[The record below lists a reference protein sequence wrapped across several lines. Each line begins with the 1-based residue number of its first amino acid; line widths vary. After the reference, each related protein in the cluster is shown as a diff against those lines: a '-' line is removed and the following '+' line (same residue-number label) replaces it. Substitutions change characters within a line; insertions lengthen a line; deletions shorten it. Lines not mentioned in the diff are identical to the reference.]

1 LSRGVSLVALVILD
15 GWGCAP
21 PGPGNAVELAETP
34 VFDSLLDR
42 FPHTT
47 LVASGEAVGVPPG
60 QMGNSEVGHL
70 TIGSGRR
77 LYQDLM
83 RVNQAVADGSLGRL
97 PPLERAFARGRRVHL
112 LGLVS
117 QGGVHSHIDH
127 LRALLELAPD
137 DAWIHAFTDG
147 RDVSPHAA
155 IDDLATLPLERI
167 ATVIGRY
174 YAMDRDNRAERTQ
187 RALDALTRGMGT
199 HAQSVLEAVQASYDA
214 GVTDEFIEPIVIE
227 GTPRIEPG
235 DTVVFF
241 NFRPDR
247 ARQLSRAL
255 LSHGVDLTTMTSYAG
270 DIDAHVVF
278 GEQTVEQTLAAVLAG
293 AGIRQLHVAETEK
306 YAHVTYFFN
315 GGIEREWPGETRILV
330 PSPRDV
336 PSYDHKPAMSAEEVA
351 ARFCA
356 EVGEGYGFAVVNFAN
371 PDMVGHTGVIPAVVE
386 AVEVTDRVLGR
397 VVDRVGG
404 LGGVCLITADHGNAE
419 QLLEPDGVSP
429 HTAHTTN
436 LVPLVVTTGSEL
448 RDGGELADL
457 APTVLGLLGVQEPDE
472 MSGKNLLKPLPGGV

>member
-1 LSRGVSLVALVILD
+1 MPRSVPLVALVILD

-21 PGPGNAVELAETP
+21 PGPGNAVELADTP
-34 VFDSLLDR
+34 VFDGLLER
-42 FPHTT
+42 YPHTT
-47 LVASGEAVGVPPG
+47 LEASGEAVGVPAG

-77 LYQDLM
+77 LHQDLE
-83 RVNQAVADGSLGRL
+83 RVNQAVADGSLARTPAL
-97 PPLERAFARGRRVHL
+97 ARAFARGRRVHL

-117 QGGVHSHIDH
+117 QGGVHSHVDH
-127 LRALLELAPD
+127 LRALLEAAPSD
-137 DAWIHAFTDG
+137 TWIHAFTDG

-155 IDDLATLPLERI
+155 IDDLATLPQERI

-174 YAMDRDNRAERTQ
+174 YAMDRDNRTERTQ
-187 RALDALTRGMGT
+187 RALDALMLGMGT
-199 HAQSVLEAVQASYDA
+199 HAQNVLEAVQASYDA
-214 GVTDEFIEPIVIE
+214 GATDEFIEPIVIE

-235 DTVVFF
+235 DTAVFF

-255 LSHGVDLTTMTSYAG
+255 LAHGVDLTTMTSYAG

-278 GEQTVEQTLAAVLAG
+278 GEQTVEETLAEVLAH
-293 AGIRQLHVAETEK
+293 AGIPQLHVAETEK

-315 GGIEREWPGETRILV
+315 GGVEREWPGETRILV
-330 PSPRDV
+330 PSPREV
-336 PSYDHKPAMSAEEVA
+336 PSYDHKPAMSAVEVTD
-351 ARFCA
+351 RFCD
-356 EVGEGYGFAVVNFAN
+356 EVGGGYGFAVVNFAN

-386 AVEVTDRVLGR
+386 AVEVTDHALGR
-397 VVDRVGG
+397 IVERVTA
-404 LGGVCLITADHGNAE
+404 LGGVCLVTADHGNAE

-429 HTAHTTN
+429 FTAHTTN
-436 LVPLVVTTGSEL
+436 RVPLVVTIEVEL

-457 APTVLGLLGVQEPDE
+457 APTILHLLGLQEPE
-472 MSGKNLLKPLPGGV
+472 RMSGKDLIKPVQGDG